1 MFRIYFTTT
10 QMTLTFAGTQEAVLA
25 HVTQALKNSLCREAI
40 ITDAKTGWVLFTV
53 TKD

>member
-10 QMTLTFAGTQEAVLA
+10 QMTFTFAGTQEAVLA
-25 HVTQALKNSLCREAI
+25 HVTQALKNSFCREAI
-40 ITDAKTGWVLFTV
+40 VIDAKTGWILFTV

>member
-1 MFRIYFTTT
+1 MYKIYFTTT
-10 QMTLTFAGTQEAVLA
+10 NMALTFKGTQEAVLA

-40 ITDAKTGWVLFTV
+40 VTDAKTGWVLFTV

>member
-1 MFRIYFTTT
+1 MFKIYFTTG
-10 QMTLTFAGTQEAVLA
+10 MTLTLKGTQEAVLA
-25 HVTQALKNSLCREAI
+25 HVTQTLKSSLCREAI